1 METKDLAKNLK
12 DLRALRG
19 MSQEYL
25 AEEARVSLRTVQR
38 IEKNESKPT
47 GETLKR
53 IATALGVELNDLIG
67 LEGTAETSD
76 LKATIVFLKKKLSQ
90 AEKKSEI
97 TTFERFIEVLENLE
111 DKELSS
117 KQRDKIEAYLAYL
130 KLDEIP
136 DFNNDMFKQ
145 KLKKFKSFLSQK
157 MRFVP
162 RNYFLFLAVIFA
174 GPFVIGFTIQPKVD
188 FNIKLGVITAVVL
201 VMFLGNLLD
210 RKIKRENRDL
220 RF

>member
-47 GETLKR
+47 GETIKR

-67 LEGTAETSD
+67 LEGTTETSD

-174 GPFVIGFTIQPKVD
+174 GPFVIGFTIKH
-188 FNIKLGVITAVVL
+188 
-201 VMFLGNLLD
+201 
-210 RKIKRENRDL
+210 
-220 RF
+220 